1 MNFNFKSTVLEDRWE
16 NDARI
21 GTKMKLESSTFC
33 FSKQFLCLR
42 SFSGWET
49 RTAWHT
55 TNKNESNSQSDPP
68 RIYRKCWI
76 KFAKFKISAS
86 DSFHLGNHSQ
96 STYCPKMNE
105 FGTIWSVLGPY
116 TTTNQVLKLLREV
129 GLHHRAGPAELDGL
143 RPRGAEGPRCLA
155 AREHLPPPRLRVS
168 LFVFWKYSVVFK
180 NLGFNIFKN

>member
-1 MNFNFKSTVLEDRWE
+1 MNFNFKSTVLEDHWE

-33 FSKQFLCLR
+33 FSKQCLCLR

-116 TTTNQVLKLLREV
+116 TTTNQVLKGSVSMFNTRFSSRQNRYIAKLSLRTSKLART
-129 GLHHRAGPAELDGL
+129 GLVSYFRHNPILICRFSIILD
-143 RPRGAEGPRCLA
+143 
-155 AREHLPPPRLRVS
+155 
-168 LFVFWKYSVVFK
+168 FFQTFW
-180 NLGFNIFKN
+180 